1 MAMLLSLH
9 GVLLISFYHFVVA
22 ASQASPSR
30 LTPHPEIK
38 PAFAANATIEGLRA
52 PVLRCDGIS
61 YGKNLRLNAGLQALA
76 KISQDPAT
84 VTFEMTEPQ
93 EEPGTFVVLPHRV
106 MSGKTLQP

>member
-1 MAMLLSLH
+1 MLLSLH
-9 GVLLISFYHFVVA
+9 GVLLIFFNHFLVA
-22 ASQASPSR
+22 ATQASPSR
-30 LTPHPEIK
+30 LTLHPEIK
-38 PAFAANATIEGLRA
+38 PAVAANATVGAPHA
-52 PVLRCDGIS
+52 PVVRCDGIS

-106 MSGKTLQP
+106 MSGETLQP